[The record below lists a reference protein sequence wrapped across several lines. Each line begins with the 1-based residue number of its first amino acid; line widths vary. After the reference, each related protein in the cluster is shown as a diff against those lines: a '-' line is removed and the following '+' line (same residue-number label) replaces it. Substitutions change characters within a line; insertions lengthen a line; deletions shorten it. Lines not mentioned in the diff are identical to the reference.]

1 MILDKDW
8 FSINNSFA
16 KEPHS
21 VYGSRISSSI
31 KYLWLQFSLKGTNA
45 LLCMITGSFVQEY
58 LARKGSDST
67 EPYSVDA
74 VFSSTSTT
82 NVYSTL
88 NVIILGNLMANKTH
102 NAIIM

>member
-1 MILDKDW
+1 MICLIKSLTV
-8 FSINNSFA
+8 FMA
-16 KEPHS
+16 VES
-21 VYGSRISSSI
+21 VFQSNIYDCNF
-31 KYLWLQFSLKGTNA
+31 LLKGTNA

-82 NVYSTL
+82 NVYTTL

>member
-1 MILDKDW
+1 
-8 FSINNSFA
+8 
-16 KEPHS
+16 
-21 VYGSRISSSI
+21 
-31 KYLWLQFSLKGTNA
+31 
-45 LLCMITGSFVQEY
+45 MITGSFVQEY
-58 LARKGSDST
+58 LARKESDLT
-67 EPYSVDA
+67 EPSSVDA